1 MANTLLFNPFIQV
14 VNANGKPLSGA
25 KLYTYTSGTTTPL
38 ATYTTSALSV
48 AHPNPVFADSN
59 GRFPAIYLANQE
71 YRLRIED
78 AYGTLVAQYD
88 PVTTQSI
95 VDNNNNIK
103 IGSDTSPALNYHQFG
118 KDGLIEGDVIGA
130 FFASGAPVATV
141 NFRRVDGSGVNG
153 AATGMAIQKNSSNNR
168 SINAAGTLNA
178 SGADYAEYVR
188 KSEGCGEIAKGQIV
202 GRDADGRLTDKWSE
216 SYSFCV
222 KSTDPAYVGYDVWGN
237 GLEGVA
243 LENARQQYDRI
254 AFCGQCPLNHGGASF
269 GVGWYA
275 IADAGPND
283 SIIVRFEQAPTLTE
297 HRRAVGQVLKRLE
310 DGRPLIRVGSF

>member
-88 PVTTQSI
+88 PVSTQSI
-95 VDNNNNIK
+95 VDNNQNIK
-103 IGSDTSPALNYHQFG
+103 IGSTTSPALNYHQIG
-118 KDGLIEGDVIGA
+118 KDGLIEGDVIA
-130 FFASGAPVATV
+130 SFFASGAPVATV

-168 SINAAGTLNA
+168 SVNAAGTLNA

-188 KSEGCGEIAKGQIV
+188 KSETCGVLAKGQIC
-202 GRDADGRLTDKWSE
+202 GRDSQGRLTDKWSE

-254 AFCGQCPLNHGGASF
+254 AFCGQCPLNHDGQTF

>member
-14 VNANGKPLSGA
+14 INANGKPLSGA
-25 KLYTYTSGTTTPL
+25 KLYTYASGTTTPL

-71 YRLRIED
+71 YRLRIVD

-88 PVTTQSI
+88 PVSTQSI

-130 FFASGAPVATV
+130 FFASGASVATV

-153 AATGMAIQKNSSNNR
+153 TATGMAIQKNSSNNR
-168 SINAAGTLNA
+168 SINAAGTINA

-202 GRDADGRLTDKWSE
+202 GRDTDGRLTDKWSE
-216 SYSFCV
+216 SYTFCV
-222 KSTDPAYVGYDVWGN
+222 KSTDPAYVGYDMWGI
-237 GLEGVA
+237 GLEDDA
-243 LENARQQYDRI
+243 LAIVRQQYDRI
-254 AFCGQCPLNHGGASF
+254 AFCGQCPLNHNGVTF
-269 GVGWYA
+269 GIGWYA
-275 IADAGPND
+275 IADAGPDD
-283 SIIVRFEQAPTLTE
+283 SIIVRFEQAPTLAE
-297 HRRAVGQVLKRLE
+297 HRRAIGQVLKRLE
-310 DGRPLIRVGSF
+310 NGRPLIRVGSF